1 MEHEN
6 LTIEI
11 GGSEVDD
18 DTYND
23 LVSLEVE
30 LDEALAGMFRMKL
43 TLLLQ
48 PDGLW
53 TYVDDDDLSIWT
65 PVTITAGLEDDAQQ
79 LLKGYVTHVKP
90 VFGAGLDDNYLEI
103 WGMDASVLMDRADVL
118 KDWPGKKDSDI
129 ANEIFA
135 SYGLTTT
142 NIEDTTQVHDEQV
155 STIIQRETDIQFL
168 KRLAL
173 RNGYECFVDGDDGYF
188 RPPQVSDTPQPT
200 LAVQFGDETNV
211 NHFSLEVNALAQSNV
226 QMFQLD
232 RTDKTVLDSSS
243 TPGTQQGLGANG
255 ADSYLGSDV
264 PAGVVIIG
272 NVATTGGTE
281 MDALTQGLFNE
292 GEWFVTGEG
301 EVSAN
306 EYGNILKPRSTV
318 TIKGIGE
325 THSGIYYVTHV
336 NHVFTS
342 DGYTQKFRVKRNA
355 LQPTGDEDF
364 SSDSG
369 DLLGG
374 LI

>member
-1 MEHEN
+1 
-6 LTIEI
+6 
-11 GGSEVDD
+11 
-18 DTYND
+18 
-23 LVSLEVE
+23 
-30 LDEALAGMFRMKL
+30 
-43 TLLLQ
+43 
-48 PDGLW
+48 
-53 TYVDDDDLSIWT
+53 
-65 PVTITAGLEDDAQQ
+65 
-79 LLKGYVTHVKP
+79 
-90 VFGAGLDDNYLEI
+90 
-103 WGMDASVLMDRADVL
+103 
-118 KDWPGKKDSDI
+118 
-129 ANEIFA
+129 
-135 SYGLTTT
+135 
-142 NIEDTTQVHDEQV
+142 
-155 STIIQRETDIQFL
+155 
-168 KRLAL
+168 
-173 RNGYECFVDGDDGYF
+173 
-188 RPPQVSDTPQPT
+188 
-200 LAVQFGDETNV
+200 
-211 NHFSLEVNALAQSNV
+211 
-226 QMFQLD
+226 MFQLD